1 MTINESF
8 AHEEVFYRYWERLI
22 SSIPDDVLESTIYM
36 IKEFDD
42 LNLLVKQEHGYR
54 KASMEL

>member
-1 MTINESF
+1 MTIDESHI
-8 AHEEVFYRYWERLI
+8 HEEVFFKYWERLI
-22 SSIPDDVLESTIYM
+22 SSMPDDVLESTIYM

-42 LNLLVKQEHGYR
+42 LNLLVKQEYGYR